1 MSIAKKP
8 ASVGDFTFNDSA
20 GQPVKLSAS
29 PGKTVLLNLWATWC
43 APCVKELPSLDP
55 LQAELGG
62 DRFRVVLVSVDRKGL
77 EVAAPFLERVGVR
90 TLRTAA
96 DPKSELARAFGT
108 SGLPTSILIGPDG
121 RVLGRMLGDAEWD
134 SPEAK
139 ALIRHYLDRPE
150 AT

>member
-1 MSIAKKP
+1 M
-8 ASVGDFTFNDSA
+8 
-20 GQPVKLSAS
+20 
-29 PGKTVLLNLWATWC
+29 
-43 APCVKELPSLDP
+43 
-55 LQAELGG
+55 
-62 DRFRVVLVSVDRKGL
+62 
-77 EVAAPFLERVGVR
+77 R
-90 TLRTAA
+90 TLRPAA